1 MYYVGTQ
8 QFNSLTDATNY
19 VRANGGTVTST
30 PSAPLDS
37 ASGGMFTSPNRGGTT
52 GVTPLPSVTSPVKGA
67 PIKQAPVVAPLPSV
81 TSPVKGEPIKQA
93 PIAAPAPETPAEMTF
108 TFVEGIETGSG
119 SQDYLYGQE
128 GEVQQLTA
136 DQLRDYYEG
145 DNVNRLQE
153 QFGSFDNYLA
163 YMTEREQLIQ
173 SGDYSV
179 GNWSEADAGF
189 TEDQEMLLEG
199 DADLTIDPSDP
210 TQNLENIRRQQTG
223 AQSGAYQNWLNSD
236 VNRQLMQ
243 RYGIGG
249 DIYSDSGDRFR
260 WNGSAYVKVEDAS
273 TGVGQYALAGM
284 AALAGMYA
292 APAFSGALGGGS
304 LGGAAGGVASSAVS
318 QLIATGSVDPES
330 LAIGAIS
337 GAIGAIGDI
346 DPADMSSF
354 EAAIDNAA
362 WDLSGALGVDH
373 ATAIRMLQTA
383 GTGVAGGDSL
393 EEVAGNLIADFGAD
407 VFMAN
412 VDLGIDDIQM
422 ENVFGE
428 GTSTI
433 DAEAIEGVLAN
444 LAQGEDASTVLRE
457 FAQDGGL
464 GFLDPTDLD
473 IDLDLE
479 GDLGFIE
486 DAVRA
491 IGSEIDDEVLQVIR
505 EEIPHGTTPDIDLPD
520 VDIDLPDVDIDL
532 PAGPDIDLPEGPS
545 IDTPSIDT
553 PSIDMPSFSLGGG
566 SMIKGG
572 SPHKGGINYALPQGE
587 MILYRPPTAN
597 EILTD
602 FTNGLALQRKRGM
615 LV

>member
-1 MYYVGTQ
+1 V
-8 QFNSLTDATNY
+8 
-19 VRANGGTVTST
+19 
-30 PSAPLDS
+30 
-37 ASGGMFTSPNRGGTT
+37 
-52 GVTPLPSVTSPVKGA
+52 
-67 PIKQAPVVAPLPSV
+67 
-81 TSPVKGEPIKQA
+81 
-93 PIAAPAPETPAEMTF
+93 
-108 TFVEGIETGSG
+108 
-119 SQDYLYGQE
+119 
-128 GEVQQLTA
+128 
-136 DQLRDYYEG
+136 DQLRDYFEG

-173 SGDYSV
+173 AGDYDA

-189 TEDQEMLLEG
+189 TEDQEMILEG

-210 TQNLENIRRQQTG
+210 GQNLENIRRQQTG

-236 VNRQLMQ
+236 VNQQLMQ
-243 RYGIGG
+243 KYGIGG
-249 DIYSDSGDRFR
+249 DIYSDSGDRFK
-260 WNGSAYVKVEDAS
+260 WNGTAYVKVEDAS

-304 LGGAAGGVASSAVS
+304 LGGAAGSVASSAVS

-362 WDLSGALGVDH
+362 WDISGALGVDH

-393 EEVAGNLIADFGAD
+393 EEVAGNLVADFGAD
-407 VFMAN
+407 AFMAN

-444 LAQGEDASTVLRE
+444 VAQGEDASTVLRE

-464 GFLDPTDLD
+464 GFLDPTDADLG

-491 IGSEIDDEVLQVIR
+491 VGSEIDDKVLQVIR
-505 EEIPHGTTPDIDLPD
+505 EAIPHGTTPDIDLPD
-520 VDIDLPDVDIDL
+520 LPDVDIDL
-532 PAGPDIDLPEGPS
+532 PKGPDINLPEGPS

-553 PSIDMPSFSLGGG
+553 PSIDTPSFSLGGG
-566 SMIKGG
+566 SMLDSSPYMGG
-572 SPHKGGINYALPQGE
+572 VDYQLPQGE

-602 FTNGLALQRKRGM
+602 FTNGLVRQRGM

>member
-37 ASGGMFTSPNRGGTT
+37 ASGGMFTSPNRSGTI
-52 GVTPLPSVTSPVKGA
+52 GVTPLPSVTGPVKG
-67 PIKQAPVVAPLPSV
+67 V
-81 TSPVKGEPIKQA
+81 PIKQA
-93 PIAAPAPETPAEMTF
+93 PIVAPAPTPAPAPETPTEMTF
-108 TFVEGIETGSG
+108 TFVEGIETGGG

-136 DQLRDYYEG
+136 DQLRDYFEG

-153 QFGSFDNYLA
+153 QFGTFDNYLA

-173 SGDYSV
+173 SGDYDT
-179 GNWSEADAGF
+179 GNWAEADASF
-189 TEDQEMLLEG
+189 TEDQEMILEG

-318 QLIATGSVDPES
+318 QLIATGSIDPQN

-464 GFLDPTDLD
+464 GFLDPTDADLG

-491 IGSEIDDEVLQVIR
+491 LGSEIDDEVLQVIR
-505 EEIPHGTTPDIDLPD
+505 EEIPHGTTPDIDLPDVDIDLPD

-572 SPHKGGINYALPQGE
+572 SPHKGGVNYALPQGE

>member
-1 MYYVGTQ
+1 
-8 QFNSLTDATNY
+8 
-19 VRANGGTVTST
+19 
-30 PSAPLDS
+30 
-37 ASGGMFTSPNRGGTT
+37 
-52 GVTPLPSVTSPVKGA
+52 
-67 PIKQAPVVAPLPSV
+67 
-81 TSPVKGEPIKQA
+81 
-93 PIAAPAPETPAEMTF
+93 
-108 TFVEGIETGSG
+108 
-119 SQDYLYGQE
+119 
-128 GEVQQLTA
+128 
-136 DQLRDYYEG
+136 
-145 DNVNRLQE
+145 
-153 QFGSFDNYLA
+153 
-163 YMTEREQLIQ
+163 
-173 SGDYSV
+173 
-179 GNWSEADAGF
+179 
-189 TEDQEMLLEG
+189 
-199 DADLTIDPSDP
+199 
-210 TQNLENIRRQQTG
+210 
-223 AQSGAYQNWLNSD
+223 
-236 VNRQLMQ
+236 
-243 RYGIGG
+243 
-249 DIYSDSGDRFR
+249 
-260 WNGSAYVKVEDAS
+260 
-273 TGVGQYALAGM
+273 
-284 AALAGMYA
+284 
-292 APAFSGALGGGS
+292 
-304 LGGAAGGVASSAVS
+304 
-318 QLIATGSVDPES
+318 
-330 LAIGAIS
+330 
-337 GAIGAIGDI
+337 
-346 DPADMSSF
+346 MS
-354 EAAIDNAA
+354 
-362 WDLSGALGVDH
+362 
-373 ATAIRMLQTA
+373 
-383 GTGVAGGDSL
+383 TGVAGGDSL

-520 VDIDLPDVDIDL
+520 VDIDLPAGPDIDL

>member
-1 MYYVGTQ
+1 MAVNQ
-8 QFNSLTDATNY
+8 EATIDEN
-19 VRANGGTVTST
+19 
-30 PSAPLDS
+30 PQ
-37 ASGGMFTSPNRGGTT
+37 GGMLT
-52 GVTPLPSVTSPVKGA
+52 GNNETVSESLPTEETDTPE
-67 PIKQAPVVAPLPSV
+67 Q
-81 TSPVKGEPIKQA
+81 Q
-93 PIAAPAPETPAEMTF
+93 TF

-128 GEVQQLTA
+128 GEVQQLTI

-189 TEDQEMLLEG
+189 TEDQEMILEG

-236 VNRQLMQ
+236 VNQQLMQ

-346 DPADMSSF
+346 DPSDMSSF

-473 IDLDLE
+473 IDLEGTPFDVDLS
-479 GDLGFIE
+479 GLGGLIPE
-486 DAVRA
+486 NVRA
-491 IGSEIDDEVLQVIR
+491 AGREFEDVVRAAGRETEDVVRNVVRRIGAAADYIKEQL
-505 EEIPHGTTPDIDLPD
+505 PHGTTPDIN
-520 VDIDLPDVDIDL
+520 
-532 PAGPDIDLPEGPS
+532 LPEGPS

-553 PSIDMPSFSLGGG
+553 PSIDTPSIDVPSFSFGGG

-572 SPHKGGINYALPQGE
+572 SPYMGGINYQLPQSQ
-587 MILYRPPTAN
+587 MIMYKPTTAN
-597 EILTD
+597 DILTD
-602 FTNGLALQRKRGM
+602 FTNGLVRQRGM